1 VIYAGTKGWLDTVPV
16 GDVRRFESEL
26 LTNFRAQH
34 ADLLEQIASQGT
46 LPDTDKLD
54 AALRSFLDGF
64 AVSN

>member
-1 VIYAGTKGWLDTVPV
+1 VPV

-54 AALRSFLDGF
+54 AALRSFVDGF